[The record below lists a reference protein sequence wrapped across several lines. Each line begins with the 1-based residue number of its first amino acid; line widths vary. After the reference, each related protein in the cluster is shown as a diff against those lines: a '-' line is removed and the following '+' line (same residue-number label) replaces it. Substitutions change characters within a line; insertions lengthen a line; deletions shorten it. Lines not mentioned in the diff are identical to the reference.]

1 MKQFIAFTKKEI
13 LEQIRSGKLFIIL
26 IIFIVVGIM
35 NPAITKLTPWIMDL
49 LSDQLRETGM
59 TIPEISVNAL
69 ASWAQFYKNMP
80 MAFIA
85 FMIIFS
91 GTFIVE
97 FQHKT
102 LINMITKGMVRYKI
116 ICSKMLVIMILWTV
130 GFWICYG
137 ITYGYNAYLWD
148 NTIVNNLLCSAGM
161 YWLGCVWMISVIPL
175 ASALF
180 RSLGA
185 CLFTEA
191 AAFLVPY
198 LLQMIPKLSKYMP
211 THLMDSVNLL
221 IDAAKPDDYLWA
233 IVIAIGFIIINM
245 ILAMVVFN
253 KKEL

>member
-26 IIFIVVGIM
+26 LIFIVVGIM

-49 LSDQLRETGM
+49 LSDQLKQTGM
-59 TIPEISVNAL
+59 ALPAVSVDAMT
-69 ASWAQFYKNMP
+69 SWAQFYKNMP
-80 MAFIA
+80 MAFIV
-85 FMIIFS
+85 FMIFFS

-116 ICSKMLVIMILWTV
+116 ICAKMLVIAVLWTV

-161 YWLGCVWMISVIPL
+161 YWLCCVWIISVIPL

-180 RSLGA
+180 NSLGA
-185 CLFTEA
+185 CLLMEA
-191 AAFLVPY
+191 AAVFVPY
-198 LLQMIPKLSKYMP
+198 LLQMIPKLSQYMP

-221 IDAAKPDDYLWA
+221 INATTPNDYFWA
-233 IVIAIGFIIINM
+233 IIISIGLIIINM
-245 ILAMVVFN
+245 VVSIIVFN

>member
-49 LSDQLRETGM
+49 LSDQLREAGM
-59 TIPEISVNAL
+59 ALPEIRVDAMT
-69 ASWAQFYKNMP
+69 SWAQFYKNMP

-85 FMIIFS
+85 FMIFFS

-116 ICSKMLVIMILWTV
+116 IYSKMLVITVLWTV
-130 GFWICYG
+130 GFWVCYG

-148 NTIVNNLLCSAGM
+148 NTIVNHLFSSAGM
-161 YWLGCVWMISVIPL
+161 YWLCCVWIISVIPL

-180 RSLGA
+180 HSLGA
-185 CLFTEA
+185 CLLMEA
-191 AAFLVPY
+191 AAVLVPY
-198 LLQMIPKLSKYMP
+198 LLQMIPKLSNYMP

-233 IVIAIGFIIINM
+233 AVIAIGLIIINM
-245 ILAMVVFN
+245 ILAIVVFN